1 MNKNS
6 DITLPA
12 EWHKQRFVQLTW
24 PHEDTDWNPILDEA
38 NKCFVN
44 IARAIVRFEDLLIVC
59 SSEQNV
65 RELLKDLD
73 HSKITFVELP
83 TNDTWARDHGGI
95 TVLEKG
101 EKVIYDFGF
110 NGWGLKYPANFD
122 NQITSNLYAGAYF
135 GENVSYKSQLGFIFE
150 GGSFESD
157 GRGTLLTTS
166 ACLLAENRNYKTKNE
181 IEDFLKETFG
191 LERVLWLNHG
201 YLAGDD
207 TDSHVD
213 MLARFCSENTIAY
226 VKCED
231 ENDEHF
237 EDLLLMEKE
246 LKALRKTDG
255 ETYDLLPLPMG
266 DPMYDENGER
276 LPVSYAN
283 FLIINEAVLLPFY
296 NSSKDEIAKKQL
308 EKVFLDRE
316 IIGIDCSVLV
326 RQHGSLHCSTMQ
338 FI

>member
-122 NQITSNLYAGAYF
+122 NQITSNLYVGTYF

-246 LKALRKTDG
+246 LEALRKTDG
-255 ETYDLLPLPMG
+255 ETYNLLPLPMG

-296 NSSKDEIAKKQL
+296 NSPKDAIAKKQL
-308 EKVFLDRE
+308 EKVFLNRE